1 MTMAFVAISLLGGC
15 SAKEKVTELFADP
28 IILPCP
34 DNRILADAAE
44 FIQYR
49 EGGGRDLTDVDFSGN
64 IANMGLACL
73 TRIDKKTKVGEMEV
87 EVGFSFIATR
97 GPANKTRKA
106 QYPYFIV
113 VTNIDKEIVYRERF
127 DIGVDFIGNSS
138 RFTFKNEPIT
148 IVLPLR
154 PDVTDKNYLIYG
166 GFELSREQLQLNRLR
181 REQLRR

>member
-1 MTMAFVAISLLGGC
+1 MALAFAAISLISGC
-15 SAKEKVTELFADP
+15 SATEKVTDLFADP

-44 FIQYR
+44 YIQYR
-49 EGGGRDLTDVDFSGN
+49 EGGGRDLTDVDFAGN

-73 TRIDKKTKVGEMEV
+73 TRIDKETKVGEMEV
-87 EVGFSFIATR
+87 EVVFTFVANR
-97 GPANKTRKA
+97 GPANTTRKA
-106 QYPYFIV
+106 QYPYFLA
-113 VTNIDKEIVYRERF
+113 VTNIDKEIVYREEF
-127 DIGVDFIGNSS
+127 DIGVDFIGNAS

-148 IVLPLR
+148 IILPLR
-154 PDVTDKNYLIYG
+154 PEVTDKNYLVYG